1 MEALHFRVRTKAPV
15 IISTIGG
22 DTSLT
27 PTHDYLPGT
36 SILGAFVSRYVLL
49 TKQRGADTA
58 ALHLD
63 DTFFRWC
70 LSGSLSFGNAYLVA
84 RGEYKE
90 YELLPTPLSLE
101 QERDSKTVYNLLS
114 ADGPLDVKTDPVGAF
129 CAFEGSHLIVE
140 APEKELHFHHTRAD
154 RLRGRSTEGELF
166 SFEALS
172 AGQVFAG
179 QILGEQQEL
188 EKLKAF
194 FGNRFQASLGRSRSA
209 QYGQVEMELGA
220 IETAGTAAQAW
231 NDLSGEKEVV
241 IQLTSPAILRN
252 ELGFPD
258 ASVETFRKYLA
269 EALGS
274 EQFDIEQ
281 CFARTE
287 TVENYVAVW
296 KLKRPADHALTA
308 GSTFLLSFSEPIGT
322 KLVERLKQLLERGI
336 GERRKEGFGRLML
349 LPELEPSYT
358 LMSLNGP
365 KPLKPDYPV
374 PPEAVR
380 VFSAIIESHL
390 VQQIEQDGV
399 AYANELFNDSQHKLP
414 NSLLGRL
421 EMLLKQD
428 PEGFSPRIRDLRS
441 TAQENL
447 LKYKSRGASLFH
459 ELADEQNSKH
469 PNWTDFYNRI
479 NQQEL
484 TRLAALIDLKID
496 DNPELKAKLYQAY
509 WLAFL
514 RQTRI
519 LNRREARVG

>member
-1 MEALHFRVRTKAPV
+1 MITFP
-15 IISTIGG
+15 
-22 DTSLT
+22 
-27 PTHDYLPGT
+27 T
-36 SILGAFVSRYVLL
+36 SILGALSRYVLL

-63 DTFFRWC
+63 DTFFRC
-70 LSGSLSFGNAYLVA
+70 LKRQPVFWQCLFGGA
-84 RGEYKE
+84 GESKE
-90 YELLPTPLSLE
+90 YELLPTPLSLNRNV
-101 QERDSKTVYNLLS
+101 QQDRLQSSVS
-114 ADGPLDVKTDPVGAF
+114 RRPIDVKTDPVGAF

-140 APEKELHFHHTRAD
+140 APEKELHFHHTRTD
-154 RLRGRSTEGELF
+154 RLQGAVRKGSYSVLRRS
-166 SFEALS
+166 A
-172 AGQVFAG
+172 QVRSFAG

-308 GSTFLLSFSEPIGT
+308 GSTFLLSFS
-322 KLVERLKQLLERGI
+322 
-336 GERRKEGFGRLML
+336 
-349 LPELEPSYT
+349 
-358 LMSLNGP
+358 GP
-365 KPLKPDYPV
+365 
-374 PPEAVR
+374 
-380 VFSAIIESHL
+380 
-390 VQQIEQDGV
+390 
-399 AYANELFNDSQHKLP
+399 
-414 NSLLGRL
+414 
-421 EMLLKQD
+421 
-428 PEGFSPRIRDLRS
+428 
-441 TAQENL
+441 
-447 LKYKSRGASLFH
+447 
-459 ELADEQNSKH
+459 
-469 PNWTDFYNRI
+469 
-479 NQQEL
+479 
-484 TRLAALIDLKID
+484 
-496 DNPELKAKLYQAY
+496 
-509 WLAFL
+509 
-514 RQTRI
+514 
-519 LNRREARVG
+519 